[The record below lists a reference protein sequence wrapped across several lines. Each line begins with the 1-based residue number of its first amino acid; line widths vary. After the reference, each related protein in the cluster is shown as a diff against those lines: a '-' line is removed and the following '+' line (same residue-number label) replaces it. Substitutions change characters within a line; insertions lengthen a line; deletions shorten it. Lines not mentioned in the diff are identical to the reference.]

1 MCQFK
6 SGLILKDRI
15 VIAPMVNDSHSEMLD
30 KLKIKDDYFGASHI
44 FVRAEL
50 IPPDG
55 DKTRDVQDWE
65 FVVDQDIVPDWF
77 DADREKYECKF
88 REEVKNWMKSNIF
101 IFVGRPW
108 TKIKTDEKGTYY
120 LLADILE
127 ISSFGY
133 NNDYDESEIR
143 TRLASSE
150 LLKSLIDRFGS
161 KIIPTNN
168 GDLLSIPSSA
178 LYWESSERIPPTDR
192 WWTSTPL
199 SGTSYFV
206 QYVSGGGL
214 VGCCGCGYTKGVR
227 PFFILKD

>member
-6 SGLILKDRI
+6 SGLILKDHI
-15 VIAPMVNDSHSEMLD
+15 VIAPMMNDSHSDMLD

-65 FVVDQDIVPDWF
+65 FVVDQDIVPNWF
-77 DADREKYECKF
+77 YDDRKKYEDKF
-88 REEVKNWMKSNIF
+88 REKVKSWMKLNIF
-101 IFVGRPW
+101 IFAGRPW

-120 LLADILE
+120 LLADILGRYK
-127 ISSFGY
+127 FGR
-133 NNDYDESEIR
+133 NNNYEESEIR
-143 TRLASSE
+143 TLLTSSY

-161 KIIPTNN
+161 KMVPTNN
-168 GDLLSIPSSA
+168 GDLLSIPSSD
-178 LYWESSERIPPTDR
+178 LYWESAEKIPMTDM
-192 WWTSTPL
+192 WWTSTPSSKTL
-199 SGTSYFV
+199 RHV
-206 QYVSGGGL
+206 RVIGGDYDIYSSRCDGAW
-214 VGCCGCGYTKGVR
+214 GVR